1 MKKMTGKGV
10 VRLYE
15 LKEHERE
22 LIQTLKNELK
32 EKEIKYWIEPET
44 ISSIVMNE
52 RALFEQYIKAIYEFA
67 DFVINDKE
75 VGEFKYRKWSIQKE
89 GTEELVFWAQK
100 KYKKNNDYN
109 KVMIVV
115 IEIKNMLLRHKI
127 YTRLKENLFN

>member
-1 MKKMTGKGV
+1 MTGKGV

-22 LIQTLKNELK
+22 LIQTLKKELK

-44 ISSIVMNE
+44 ISSISINKKE
-52 RALFEQYIKAIYEFA
+52 LFEQYIKAIHEFS
-67 DFVINDKE
+67 DFVILHNE
-75 VGEFKYRKWSIQKE
+75 VGEFRFRKWNIEKE
-89 GTEELVFWAQK
+89 KNNELAFWAKK
-100 KYKKNNDYN
+100 KYKKDNDYN

-127 YTRLKENLFN
+127 FTRKMENY

>member
-1 MKKMTGKGV
+1 MTKGV
-10 VRLYE
+10 SLYE

-22 LIQTLKNELK
+22 FIQTLKKELK
-32 EKEIKYWIEPET
+32 DKDIKYWIESET
-44 ISSIVMNE
+44 ISSIALNE
-52 RALFEQYIKAIYEFA
+52 KALFEQYVKALYEFSH
-67 DFVINDKE
+67 FVTKDKE

-100 KYKKNNDYN
+100 KYKKDNDYN

-127 YTRLKENLFN
+127 YTRLKENVFKF